1 MIVSD
6 SFVKSVKA
14 RDMEFTTNAGEEEEA
29 TDYHTTWSLTI
40 YTLSSVR
47 HSSILFSIHFQKGL
61 TLYFYMLTCLWVVY
75 SFPYI
80 SLISALALEQLD
92 TETKV
97 LYVCMYVGM
106 YVCPLVPTRRVFS
119 TVSSFYFTVS
129 FILGTLKC
137 GYCKKK
143 LEASHPQG
151 LKG

>member
-14 RDMEFTTNAGEEEEA
+14 RDMEFTTNAGEEEV

-40 YTLSSVR
+40 YTLSSVY

-61 TLYFYMLTCLWVVY
+61 TLYFYTLTCLWVVY

-80 SLISALALEQLD
+80 SPISALALERLD

-106 YVCPLVPTRRVFS
+106 YVCPLVLTRRIFS

-129 FILGTLKC
+129 FILATLMC

-143 LEASHPQG
+143 LEASHTQG

>member
-14 RDMEFTTNAGEEEEA
+14 RDMEFTSNAGEEEEA

-40 YTLSSVR
+40 YTLSSVC

-61 TLYFYMLTCLWVVY
+61 TLYFYMLTYLWVVY

-97 LYVCMYVGM
+97 LYVSM

-129 FILGTLKC
+129 FILGTLMC

-151 LKG
+151 LNG

>member
-14 RDMEFTTNAGEEEEA
+14 RDMEFTTNAGEEEV

-40 YTLSSVR
+40 YTLSSVY

-80 SLISALALEQLD
+80 SPISALALERLD

-97 LYVCMYVGM
+97 LYVCMYVCR
-106 YVCPLVPTRRVFS
+106 YVCMSFS
-119 TVSSFYFTVS
+119 TDMEIIFNSLKFLFYCFLYS
-129 FILGTLKC
+129 WDLNM
-137 GYCKKK
+137 
-143 LEASHPQG
+143 
-151 LKG
+151 

>member
-14 RDMEFTTNAGEEEEA
+14 RDMEFTTNAGEEEEV

-40 YTLSSVR
+40 YTLSSVC
-47 HSSILFSIHFQKGL
+47 HSSILFSIHFHKSL
-61 TLYFYMLTCLWVVY
+61 TLYFYVLTCSWVVH

-97 LYVCMYVGM
+97 LYVCMYV
-106 YVCPLVPTRRVFS
+106 CPLVLTRRIFS

-129 FILGTLKC
+129 FILGTLMC

-143 LEASHPQG
+143 LEASHTQG

>member
-97 LYVCMYVGM
+97 LYVCMS
-106 YVCPLVPTRRVFS
+106 FS
-119 TVSSFYFTVS
+119 ADKENIFNSLNFLFHCFLYSWDLNVW
-129 FILGTLKC
+129 LL
-137 GYCKKK
+137 
-143 LEASHPQG
+143 
-151 LKG
+151 

>member
-14 RDMEFTTNAGEEEEA
+14 RDMEFTTNAGEEEEV

-40 YTLSSVR
+40 YTLSSVC
-47 HSSILFSIHFQKGL
+47 HSSILFSIHFHKSL
-61 TLYFYMLTCLWVVY
+61 TLYFYVLTCLWGVH

-97 LYVCMYVGM
+97 LYVCMYVCM
-106 YVCPLVPTRRVFS
+106 SFS
-119 TVSSFYFTVS
+119 ADKENIFNS
-129 FILGTLKC
+129 LKFLFHC
-137 GYCKKK
+137 FLYSWD
-143 LEASHPQG
+143 LNVW
-151 LKG
+151 LL